1 MPQVF
6 HFTSGHE
13 AVQDLFSD
21 KHPSVQLESAS
32 QFNKHTLR
40 HTRFVRPSVVQFREQ
55 ARLQLF
61 TALLQ
66 LAWHER
72 SWLPQERI
80 HCGSGL
86 AEASSG
92 KSITANNANV
102 IVVNR
107 KKNISAS
114 YIMHGER

>member
-1 MPQVF
+1 MPQAS

-32 QFNKHTLR
+32 QLSKHALR
-40 HTRFVRPSVVQFREQ
+40 HTRFVIPSIVQFWEQ
-55 ARLQLF
+55 SRLHLF

-72 SWLPQERI
+72 SWLPQERM
-80 HCGSGL
+80 HCGSGF
-86 AEASSG
+86 AEAASG
-92 KSITANNANV
+92 KSITANNANL

-107 KKNISAS
+107 KQYILAS
-114 YIMHGER
+114 